1 MKLSKD
7 TLNILKNFSSI
18 NSGIMLKPG
27 NFIMTRSVIGSVYG
41 EATISSEIDI
51 EAAVYDLPGFLSIL
65 GLVGEDAEISVSKDQ
80 TTIVIKDQRST
91 IHWPI
96 ADASTIAFPSKPIPF
111 PVAKVIFELK
121 GEDLQQ
127 LMRVSRG
134 LQIDTLAITNV
145 DGHIEI
151 RGYNAVAD
159 SALTNVL
166 YTLALGEYNGTNNFN
181 FVINMT
187 NMKMIPADY
196 KVMLWAQDKK
206 FASKFEGAQSSY
218 VIAMEATSTHDF

>member
-18 NSGIMLKPG
+18 NSGIMLKKG
-27 NFIMTRSVIGSVYG
+27 KFIMTRSVTGTIYG
-41 EATISSEIDI
+41 DSTISDEIDI
-51 EAAVYDLPGFLSIL
+51 EAAIYDLPGFLSIL
-65 GLVGEDAEISVSKDQ
+65 GLVGEDANISISNDQ
-80 TTIVIKDQRST
+80 TTLVIKDQRST

-96 ADASTIAFPSKPIPF
+96 ADASTIAFPNKPIPF
-111 PVAKVIFELK
+111 PMAKVIFELK

-134 LQIDTLAITNV
+134 LQIDTLAITNK
-145 DGHIEI
+145 DGNIEI
-151 RGYNAVAD
+151 RGYNGVSD
-159 SALTNVL
+159 SSLTNVL
-166 YTLALGEYNGTNNFN
+166 YSLQVGEYDGTTDFN
-181 FVINMT
+181 FVINMS

-206 FASKFEGAQSSY
+206 FACKFEGGQSSY
-218 VIAMEATSTHDF
+218 VIAMEATSTHGF